1 MRLILGPDVIVIW
14 RENLLHSGTK
24 SRKKGKTHTTRQAN
38 EISHSR
44 SCDKETTVL
53 RSNIM
58 KNHSVK
64 EDLRFFAYVTPTHK
78 KGMPRSKQRAQTS
91 DGSRIYR
98 LTNNICENFN
108 ELDRCKDCKE
118 GAAILDLTT
127 ITGYQMGQTIIGNL
141 D

>member
-1 MRLILGPDVIVIW
+1 MLHSLADGLSIVLYTGSYCCVSRVPICRNSAVRLILGPDMIVIW
-14 RENLLHSGTK
+14 RENLLRSGTK

-78 KGMPRSKQRAQTS
+78 KGVPRSK
-91 DGSRIYR
+91 D
-98 LTNNICENFN
+98 
-108 ELDRCKDCKE
+108 
-118 GAAILDLTT
+118 
-127 ITGYQMGQTIIGNL
+127 
-141 D
+141 